1 MKSQQPVTHQRQT
14 WQPDASQPV
23 SAWTHGPREEQITSP
38 SAPKDRTEVRVAER
52 VFTVR
57 NPVSLASRHK
67 ILPPFGHPDPFGMD
81 MGVPR
86 AKPPEALPEALPEWE
101 AGDGLMGVGGA
112 EHMARQ
118 MTCDS

>member
-1 MKSQQPVTHQRQT
+1 M
-14 WQPDASQPV
+14 
-23 SAWTHGPREEQITSP
+23 
-38 SAPKDRTEVRVAER
+38 AER